1 MSRRAVLLLPVAITG
16 GVGNVNAFGMFRFI
30 ADSRRNASPDWGL
43 GSRGRS
49 RSCATM
55 LDFNNVFASDWL
67 SDFHG
72 RFYHNC

>member
-1 MSRRAVLLLPVAITG
+1 MVSRRAVSLLPVAITG
-16 GVGNVNAFGMFRFI
+16 GDFEAFGVFRFT

-67 SDFHG
+67 SDLYCRFHL
-72 RFYHNC
+72 NC